1 MEAGRCGAACPSLN
15 EKVAHGSPF
24 VAGSKDLAS
33 PPNTRNLSPEPESEE
48 GEQVREPSGERR
60 QRRPG
65 TVARLLRTGR
75 DALPLV
81 ILALAIV
88 LVPVLVFEPQGLPRL
103 RGLERDLEQVE
114 AENQAVERDIARL
127 RSQVKALKDDLAEVE
142 HVARTELGLVRK
154 SEIVL
159 QLK

>member
-1 MEAGRCGAACPSLN
+1 
-15 EKVAHGSPF
+15 
-24 VAGSKDLAS
+24 
-33 PPNTRNLSPEPESEE
+33 
-48 GEQVREPSGERR
+48 
-60 QRRPG
+60 
-65 TVARLLRTGR
+65 VARLLRTGR